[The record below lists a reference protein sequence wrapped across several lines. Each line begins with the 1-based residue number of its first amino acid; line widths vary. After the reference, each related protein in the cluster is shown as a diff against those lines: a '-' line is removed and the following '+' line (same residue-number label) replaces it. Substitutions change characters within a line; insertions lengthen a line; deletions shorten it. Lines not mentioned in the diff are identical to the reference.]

1 MIPFILKAMSMR
13 YYKLFVY
20 AVISSSLLVSC
31 EQDMPTDISSADYIM
46 FSVPQLK
53 VESSSRSTF
62 IENELP
68 DASSFGVMGYCV
80 PYQNMTTD
88 PDWNSGS
95 AVWSAKRPNVHPD
108 VFENQKV
115 TYSSASG
122 SCSYT
127 NTVGTLTKWYNTTDN
142 TEAVNPD
149 DYRYTFFAYYP
160 YLDINPCFTVSTT
173 DNSGKGAPIFKF
185 TMPFSDGDNNTLRDD
200 SETPD
205 AMLAV
210 NYNLLRTGGNV
221 TFAFSHIMVGLGF
234 SLSNYNFAQE
244 DIITVNS
251 IKLSG
256 SFVKSLTVDFNKATN
271 ESGFFTYSDR
281 YNGYFN
287 IIDNSVTIN
296 PGETIE
302 PEKHLLLLTDNINEN
317 FFGEVS
323 LEINYT
329 YKGGEPK
336 TVTAGRPTDF
346 KPQPGVKYTAQLSF
360 VGETFVLDFVAA
372 ENEIW
377 ENGGDSNITIQ

>member
-1 MIPFILKAMSMR
+1 MIPYIFTAMRMK
-13 YYKLFVY
+13 YCKLFVY

-31 EQDMPTDISSADYIM
+31 EQDMPTDISSADYIK
-46 FSVPQLK
+46 FSVPQMK
-53 VESSSRSTF
+53 VERSSRSTF

-68 DASSFGVMGYCV
+68 DGSSFGVMGYCV
-80 PYQNMTTD
+80 PYQNMTTN

-95 AVWSAKRPNVHPD
+95 AVWSAKRSNVHPD
-108 VFENQKV
+108 VFDNQKV
-115 TYSSASG
+115 TYSSG

-127 NTVGTLTKWYNTTDN
+127 NKEGQLTKWYNTTDN
-142 TEAVNPD
+142 SNAVNPD

-160 YLDINPCFTVSTT
+160 YIEDNQCFTVSTT
-173 DNSGKGAPIFKF
+173 NNSGKGAPIFKF
-185 TMPFSDGDNNTLRDD
+185 TMPFSGTDNNTFLDD
-200 SETPD
+200 SQTPD

-221 TFAFSHIMVGLGF
+221 NFAFSHIMVGLGF
-234 SLSNYNFAQE
+234 SLSNYNFAE
-244 DIITVNS
+244 TDVITVNS

-256 SFVKSLTVDFNKATN
+256 SFIKSLIVDFNKATN

-287 IIDNSVTIN
+287 IIDKNVTIN

-302 PEKHLLLLTDNINEN
+302 PQKHLLLLTDNVNGS
-317 FFGEVS
+317 FFGDVN
-323 LEINYT
+323 LEINYI
-329 YKGGEPK
+329 YNGMPK
-336 TVTAGRPTDF
+336 TATAGRPTDF

-360 VGETFVLDFVAA
+360 VGETFILDFIAA

-377 ENGGDSNITIQ
+377 ENGGDSDITIQ